1 MFRRLSSCHNVEDMR
16 LLAKQRLP
24 GPIFHYIDG
33 AADDEVTYQRNT
45 QAFDGCDLVPNVL
58 VGVESIDMSVTV
70 MGCKL
75 DMPIFCA
82 PTALQR
88 LFHHDGERAVAR
100 AAEKFGT
107 MFGVSSLGTVSLE
120 EIGSMIKTPKMFQF
134 YFHKDRGL
142 NNAMIARAKEAK
154 FDVLALTVDTITG
167 GNRERDLR
175 TGFTSPPRLTL
186 RSLISFALHPRW
198 AFDYYTHG
206 DFELSQLKDHVKM
219 GSDIPVSVGEY
230 FSTMLDE
237 SMNWKDAEELR
248 RTWGGQFCLKG
259 AMSVADV
266 KRAVDIGATAIM
278 VSNHGGRQLDG
289 SRAPF
294 DQISEIVDAVGDKID
309 VILDGGIRRGTH
321 VLKALAA
328 GAKACSGGRMYLY
341 ALAAAG
347 QPGVE
352 KALGNMRTEI
362 ERDMKLMGVPNVSQL
377 SRDMLRFRSVPDF
390 RTRIVHSSASHS
402 I

>member
-1 MFRRLSSCHNVEDMR
+1 MFRRLQSCHNVEDLR

-33 AADDEVTYQRNT
+33 AADDEVSYRRNT
-45 QAFDGCDLVPNVL
+45 VAYEECDLVPNVL
-58 VGVESIDMSVTV
+58 VGVENIDMSVTV

-75 DMPIFCA
+75 AMPIFCS

-107 MFGVSSLGTVSLE
+107 MFGVSSLGTVSVE
-120 EIGSMIKTPKMFQF
+120 EIGAMIKTPKMFQL

-142 NNAMIARAKEAK
+142 TNAMIERVKEAK
-154 FDVLALTVDTITG
+154 FDALALTVDTITG

-186 RSLISFALHPRW
+186 SSLVSFALHPLW
-198 AFDYYTHG
+198 AFNYFTHEKYG
-206 DFELSQLKDHVKM
+206 LPQLEGYVKE
-219 GSDIPVSVGEY
+219 GSNIAISVGDY
-230 FSTMLDE
+230 FSTMLDQ
-237 SMNWKDAEELR
+237 SMNWDDAEAVR
-248 RTWGGQFCLKG
+248 KNWGGEFCLKG
-259 AMSVADV
+259 VMSAADAR
-266 KRAVDIGATAIM
+266 RAVDIGATAIM

-289 SRAPF
+289 SRSPF
-294 DQISEIVDAVGDKID
+294 NQISEIADAVGDKLD
-309 VILDGGIRRGTH
+309 VICDGGIRRGTH

-362 ERDMKLMGVPNVSQL
+362 ERDMKLMGVTKVSDL
-377 SRDMLRFRSVPDF
+377 SREHLRYR
-390 RTRIVHSSASHS
+390 
-402 I
+402 